1 MTEQTIKKKNKIG
14 AFIGKL
20 SPIHRGH
27 ITSII
32 KASSMVDELYVVCS
46 YNEAYEKKLCV
57 NTLYKQITLT
67 QKLQCLEQEL
77 KGVPNIKIIGLD
89 EKNIKEFP
97 EGLEEWFTLFNDSFK
112 SINIDYFFGGEP
124 SYESIL
130 QKYFSNS
137 KYITINKE
145 RTEINISA
153 TKIRKNPYKYW
164 DYIAKSIRHFFTY
177 KVLIIGGESCGKT
190 TMTDILGKY
199 YNTVISTETGRY
211 FSQKF
216 SGRDELLT
224 HKDFETIAYE
234 KIQSDNFAIQN
245 ANRITFF
252 DTDIITTQYYCELYT
267 GHKNKIV
274 ESIIKNSNLVY
285 NLIIALPPTI
295 DHVMDFQ
302 REFSH
307 KLVGGHD
314 KVTRERAMIDL
325 IDYHKFYGQDK
336 IIILEG
342 NTYEERL
349 KNILSIINKKIEELI
364 YEV

>member
-1 MTEQTIKKKNKIG
+1 MIKQTINKKIKIG

-20 SPIHRGH
+20 SPIHQGH

-46 YNEAYEKKLCV
+46 YNEGYEKKLFS
-57 NTLYKQITLT
+57 NTTHKIITLT

-97 EGLEEWFTLFNDSFK
+97 EGLDEWLELFNNSFK
-112 SINIDYFFGGEP
+112 GININYFFGAEP
-124 SYESIL
+124 SYESFL
-130 QKYFSNS
+130 QKYFPNS
-137 KYITINKE
+137 KYITIDKE
-145 RTEINISA
+145 RAEVNISA
-153 TKIRKNPYKYW
+153 TKIRNNPYKYW
-164 DYIAKSIRHFFTY
+164 DYIPKSVRQFFTC
-177 KVLIIGGESCGKT
+177 KVLIMGGESCGKT

-216 SGRDELLT
+216 GGRDDLLT
-224 HKDFETIAYE
+224 HEDFESIAYE

-245 ANRITFF
+245 ANKITFF
-252 DTDIITTQYYCELYT
+252 DTDLITTQYYCELYT

-274 ESIIKNSNLVY
+274 ESIIKNSNLQY
-285 NLIIALPPTI
+285 DLIIALPPTI

-314 KVTRERAMIDL
+314 KATRERAMTDL

-342 NTYEERL
+342 STYEERL
-349 KNILSIINKKIEELI
+349 KNILSIINKKIEGSNL
-364 YEV
+364 